1 MVWFYRRLF
10 SFGLSGWNRDF
21 LYRKNFDSIQA
32 DLVKVRSMAELLRTE
47 KLRKYFGVVS
57 AADDVD
63 LQIEEGVLTSIIGP
77 NGAGKTTLINL
88 LTGNILPDSGKVFFY
103 DEEITRLPI
112 HKRVKKGIC
121 RSFQIMNIFPKLTVL
136 ENLQIPTLSL
146 MNRCLSFIKPVD
158 RHADVNERVE
168 KLLAELGMT
177 NKKDLL
183 SGTLSHGDQRLL
195 EIGLAMASEPKLLFL
210 DEPTAGMNPVERV
223 KVLENIRRLSHEKQ
237 STFVIVE
244 HDMDIVF
251 SLSDR
256 IIVLH
261 RGQILADGKPE
272 QIKQNEDVRKVYLGE
287 ELLWEKI

>member
-1 MVWFYRRLF
+1 MKAGR
-10 SFGLSGWNRDF
+10 
-21 LYRKNFDSIQA
+21 
-32 DLVKVRSMAELLRTE
+32 MAELLRTE

-57 AADDVD
+57 AADNVD
-63 LQIEEGVLTSIIGP
+63 LRIEEGVLTSIIGP

-103 DEEITRLPI
+103 DEEITHLPI

-121 RSFQIMNIFPKLTVL
+121 RSFQIMNIFPKLTVF
-136 ENLQIPTLSL
+136 ENLQIPVFSL
-146 MNRCLSFIKPVD
+146 VNRSLRFFKPV
-158 RHADVNERVE
+158 RSYPDVNERVD
-168 KLLAELGMT
+168 KLLAELGMVS
-177 NKKDLL
+177 KKDLL

-195 EIGLAMASEPKLLFL
+195 EIGLAMASDPKLLFL

-223 KVLENIRRLSHEKQ
+223 KVLENIRRLSREKQ

-272 QIKQNEDVRKVYLGE
+272 EIKQNEDVKKVYLGE
-287 ELLWEKI
+287 EILWE

>member
-1 MVWFYRRLF
+1 
-10 SFGLSGWNRDF
+10 
-21 LYRKNFDSIQA
+21 
-32 DLVKVRSMAELLRTE
+32 MAELLRTE

-57 AADDVD
+57 AADNID

-88 LTGNILPDSGKVFFY
+88 LTGNIPPDSGRVFFSG
-103 DEEITRLPI
+103 EEITNLPI
-112 HKRVKKGIC
+112 HIRVKKGIC
-121 RSFQIMNIFPKLTVL
+121 RSFQVMNIFPKLTVF
-136 ENLQIPTLSL
+136 ENLQIPVFSL
-146 MNRCLSFIKPVD
+146 FNRSLHFFKPV
-158 RHADVNERVE
+158 HLHQDVNERVE
-168 KLLAELGMT
+168 RLLSELGLIE
-177 NKKDLL
+177 KKGLPA
-183 SGTLSHGDQRLL
+183 GALSHGDQRLL

-223 KVLENIRRLSHEKQ
+223 RVLENIRRLSKEKQ

-261 RGQILADGKPE
+261 RGQILADGKPDE
-272 QIKQNEDVRKVYLGE
+272 IKENEDVKRVYLGE
-287 ELLWEKI
+287 EILWEKI

>member
-1 MVWFYRRLF
+1 
-10 SFGLSGWNRDF
+10 
-21 LYRKNFDSIQA
+21 
-32 DLVKVRSMAELLRTE
+32 MAELLRTE

-57 AADDVD
+57 AADNVD
-63 LQIEEGVLTSIIGP
+63 LRIEEGVLTSIIGP

-88 LTGNILPDSGKVFFY
+88 LTGNILPDSGKVFFC
-103 DEEITRLPI
+103 DEEITHLPI

-121 RSFQIMNIFPKLTVL
+121 RSFQIMNIFPKLSVF
-136 ENLQIPTLSL
+136 ENLQIPVFSLLNRSLSL
-146 MNRCLSFIKPVD
+146 FKSIHS
-158 RHADVNERVE
+158 HADVNEKVE

-177 NKKDLL
+177 SKKDFP

-210 DEPTAGMNPVERV
+210 DEPTAGMNPVERI
-223 KVLENIRRLSHEKQ
+223 KVLENIRRLSREKQ

-256 IIVLH
+256 IVVLH

-272 QIKQNEDVRKVYLGE
+272 AIKQNEDVKKVYLGE
-287 ELLWEKI
+287 EILWEKI

>member
-1 MVWFYRRLF
+1 M
-10 SFGLSGWNRDF
+10 SD
-21 LYRKNFDSIQA
+21 
-32 DLVKVRSMAELLRTE
+32 LLRTE

-63 LQIEEGVLTSIIGP
+63 LHIEEGVLTSIIGP

-88 LTGNILPDSGKVFFY
+88 LTGNIVPDSGKVFFNE
-103 DEEITRLPI
+103 EEITHLPI

-121 RSFQIMNIFPKLTVL
+121 RSFQIMNIFPKLSVF
-136 ENLQIPTLSL
+136 ENLQIPVFSL
-146 MNRCLSFIKPVD
+146 LNRSFRFFKPV
-158 RHADVNERVE
+158 RSHVDVNERVE

-177 NKKDLL
+177 NKKDLPA
-183 SGTLSHGDQRLL
+183 GTLSHGDQRLL

-210 DEPTAGMNPVERV
+210 DEPTAGMNPLERV
-223 KVLENIRRLSHEKQ
+223 KVLENIRRLSREKQ
-237 STFVIVE
+237 STFVVVE
-244 HDMDIVF
+244 HDMDVVF

-272 QIKQNEDVRKVYLGE
+272 KIRQNEDVKKVYLGE
-287 ELLWEKI
+287 EILWEKV

>member
-1 MVWFYRRLF
+1 
-10 SFGLSGWNRDF
+10 
-21 LYRKNFDSIQA
+21 
-32 DLVKVRSMAELLRTE
+32 MAELLRTE

-57 AADDVD
+57 AADNID
-63 LQIEEGVLTSIIGP
+63 LEIHGGVLTSIIGP

-88 LTGNILPDSGKVFFY
+88 LTGNILADSGKIFFCN
-103 DEEITRLPI
+103 EEITSLPI

-136 ENLQIPTLSL
+136 ENLQIPILSR
-146 MNRCLSFIKPVD
+146 MNRSLSFIKPVD
-158 RHADVNERVE
+158 RHPDVNVRVE
-168 KLLAELGMT
+168 ELLEEIGLT
-177 NKKDLL
+177 ERRDLAA
-183 SGTLSHGDQRLL
+183 GTLSHGDQRLL
-195 EIGLAMASEPKLLFL
+195 EIGLAMAPDPKLLFL

-223 KVLENIRRLSHEKQ
+223 KILENIRRLSRERQ
-237 STFVIVE
+237 FTFVIVE

-272 QIKQNEDVRKVYLGE
+272 EIKQNEDVRKVYLGE
-287 ELLWEKI
+287 DLLWEKR

>member
-1 MVWFYRRLF
+1 
-10 SFGLSGWNRDF
+10 
-21 LYRKNFDSIQA
+21 
-32 DLVKVRSMAELLRTE
+32 MAELLRTE

-57 AADDVD
+57 AADNVD
-63 LQIEEGVLTSIIGP
+63 LRIEEGVLTSIIGP

-103 DEEITRLPI
+103 DEEITHLPI

-121 RSFQIMNIFPKLTVL
+121 RSFQIMNIFPKLSVF
-136 ENLQIPTLSL
+136 ENLQIPVFSL
-146 MNRCLSFIKPVD
+146 LNRSLSFFKSIHSHK
-158 RHADVNERVE
+158 DVNERVE
-168 KLLAELGMT
+168 KLLVELGMT
-177 NKKDLL
+177 SKKDLP

-223 KVLENIRRLSHEKQ
+223 KVLENIRRLSREKQ

-256 IIVLH
+256 IVVLH

-272 QIKQNEDVRKVYLGE
+272 EIKQNEDVKKVYLGE
-287 ELLWEKI
+287 DILWEKI

>member
-1 MVWFYRRLF
+1 
-10 SFGLSGWNRDF
+10 
-21 LYRKNFDSIQA
+21 
-32 DLVKVRSMAELLRTE
+32 
-47 KLRKYFGVVS
+47 
-57 AADDVD
+57 
-63 LQIEEGVLTSIIGP
+63 
-77 NGAGKTTLINL
+77 
-88 LTGNILPDSGKVFFY
+88 
-103 DEEITRLPI
+103 
-112 HKRVKKGIC
+112 
-121 RSFQIMNIFPKLTVL
+121 MNIFPKLTVL

-158 RHADVNERVE
+158 HHADVNERVE

>member
-1 MVWFYRRLF
+1 MT
-10 SFGLSGWNRDF
+10 D
-21 LYRKNFDSIQA
+21 
-32 DLVKVRSMAELLRTE
+32 LLRTE

-57 AADDVD
+57 AADDID

-88 LTGNILPDSGKVFFY
+88 LTGNILADSGKIFFY
-103 DEEITRLPI
+103 GEEITDLPT

-121 RSFQIMNIFPKLTVL
+121 RSFQIMNIFSKLSVF
-136 ENLQIPTLSL
+136 ENLQIPVLSL
-146 MNRCLSFIKPVD
+146 LNQSLSFFKPVR
-158 RHADVNERVE
+158 RHTDVNERVE
-168 KLLAELGMT
+168 KLLNEIGLID
-177 NKKDLL
+177 KKDL
-183 SGTLSHGDQRLL
+183 SAGMLSHGDQRLL
-195 EIGLAMASEPKLLFL
+195 EIGLAMAPEPKLLFL

-223 KVLENIRRLSHEKQ
+223 KVLENIRRLSREKQ

-261 RGQILADGKPE
+261 RGQVLADGKPDE
-272 QIKQNEDVRKVYLGE
+272 IKQNEDVRKVYLGE

>member
-1 MVWFYRRLF
+1 
-10 SFGLSGWNRDF
+10 
-21 LYRKNFDSIQA
+21 
-32 DLVKVRSMAELLRTE
+32 MAELLRTE
-47 KLRKYFGVVS
+47 KLSKYFGVVS

-63 LQIEEGVLTSIIGP
+63 LRIEEGVLTSIIGP

-88 LTGNILPDSGKVFFY
+88 LTGNILPDSGKVFFMDY
-103 DEEITRLPI
+103 EITYLPI

-121 RSFQIMNIFPKLTVL
+121 RSFQIMNIFPKLSVY
-136 ENLQIPTLSL
+136 ENLQIPVFSL
-146 MNRCLSFIKPVD
+146 VNRSLSFFKPV
-158 RHADVNERVE
+158 RSHMDVNERVE
-168 KLLAELGMT
+168 KLLTELGLT
-177 NKKDLL
+177 NKKELPA
-183 SGTLSHGDQRLL
+183 GTLSHGDQRLL

-223 KVLENIRRLSHEKQ
+223 RVLENIRRLSHQKQ

-272 QIKQNEDVRKVYLGE
+272 EIKKNEDVKKVYLGE
-287 ELLWEKI
+287 EILWEKV

>member
-1 MVWFYRRLF
+1 
-10 SFGLSGWNRDF
+10 
-21 LYRKNFDSIQA
+21 
-32 DLVKVRSMAELLRTE
+32 MAELLRTE
-47 KLRKYFGVVS
+47 KLRKYFGMVS
-57 AADDVD
+57 AADDID

-77 NGAGKTTLINL
+77 NGAGKTTIINL
-88 LTGNILPDSGKVFFY
+88 LTGNIPADSGKVFFC
-103 DEEITRLPI
+103 DEDITRLPI

-121 RSFQIMNIFPKLTVL
+121 RSFQIMNIFPKLSVF
-136 ENLQIPTLSL
+136 ENLQIPVFSL
-146 MNRCLSFIKPVD
+146 LNRSLSFFKPI
-158 RHADVNERVE
+158 RSHADVNERVE

-177 NKKDLL
+177 NKKDLP

>member
-1 MVWFYRRLF
+1 M
-10 SFGLSGWNRDF
+10 SD
-21 LYRKNFDSIQA
+21 
-32 DLVKVRSMAELLRTE
+32 LLRTE

-63 LQIEEGVLTSIIGP
+63 LKIKQGVLTSIIGP

-88 LTGNILPDSGKVFFY
+88 LTGNILPDSGKVFFNE
-103 DEEITRLPI
+103 EEITYLPI

-136 ENLQIPTLSL
+136 ENIQIPILSL
-146 MNRCLSFIKPVD
+146 MNQSLSFFKPVS
-158 RHADVNERVE
+158 RHTDANDRVE
-168 KLLAELGMT
+168 KLLMEIGLVE
-177 NKKDLL
+177 KRDLPA
-183 SGTLSHGDQRLL
+183 GTLSHGDQRLL

-210 DEPTAGMNPVERV
+210 DEPTAGMNPVERI

-272 QIKQNEDVRKVYLGE
+272 EIKQNEDVKKVYLGE
-287 ELLWEKI
+287 EILWEKV

>member
-1 MVWFYRRLF
+1 
-10 SFGLSGWNRDF
+10 
-21 LYRKNFDSIQA
+21 
-32 DLVKVRSMAELLRTE
+32 MAELLRTE

-57 AADDVD
+57 AADEIN
-63 LQIEEGVLTSIIGP
+63 LQIDEGVLTSIIGP

-88 LTGNILPDSGKVFFY
+88 LTGNILPDSGKVFFC
-103 DEEITRLPI
+103 DEDITHLPI
-112 HKRVKKGIC
+112 HKRVKKGMG
-121 RSFQIMNIFPKLTVL
+121 RSFQIMNIFPKLSVF
-136 ENLQIPTLSL
+136 ENFQIPVFSL
-146 MNRCLSFIKPVD
+146 LNRSLSFYRPI
-158 RHADVNERVE
+158 RSHADVNERVE
-168 KLLAELGMT
+168 KLLIELGMAG
-177 NKKDLL
+177 KKDLP

-210 DEPTAGMNPVERV
+210 DEPTAGMNPIERV
-223 KVLENIRRLSHEKQ
+223 RVLENIRRLSREKQ

-272 QIKQNEDVRKVYLGE
+272 EIKQNEDVKKVYLGE
-287 ELLWEKI
+287 EILWE